1 MPFTLAHPVAVLPLR
16 RFLPLS
22 ALFFGSMSPDLEFP
36 LRLAAVTRFSH
47 TLPAIL
53 YFCIP
58 AGMLLLA
65 VWHWLVK
72 RPAILLLPDGV
83 RQRIEPMAMEFRYA
97 PAGRLLLVGLA
108 AGIGALSHIT
118 WDSFTHDYGWMVG
131 KWDLL
136 SANLGSIDGHELRV
150 YKLLQWGSSVA
161 GMLLLALLPLRRP
174 GARSVTSGPLV
185 ESIPGFPRRRLA
197 AAIII
202 LTLAFSSGMGWLSA
216 LQVTPSSALR
226 AFATQLAVSG
236 MISFSVCMLIYS
248 LLMRIASRDRGR
260 PAPTLRAAALSSHRG
275 SRRLPRRSPAGPCR
289 NPGPS
294 HPRPA

>member
-16 RFLPLS
+16 RYLPLS

-65 VWHWLVK
+65 VWHGLVK

-83 RQRIEPMAMEFRYA
+83 RRRVEPMAMEFRYA
-97 PAGRLLLVGLA
+97 PAGRLLVVALA
-108 AGIGALSHIT
+108 VGIGALSHIA

-131 KWDLL
+131 RWGLL
-136 SANLGSIDGHELRV
+136 SADLGSIDGHELRV
-150 YKLLQWGSSVA
+150 YKLLQWGSSLA
-161 GMLLLALLPLRRP
+161 GMLLLGLLPLRRP
-174 GARSVTSGPLV
+174 GGRARSHPPV
-185 ESIPGFPRRRLA
+185 ESTPGFPRRRLA
-197 AAIII
+197 AAIIA

-226 AFATQLAVSG
+226 VFATQFAVSG
-236 MISFSVCMLIYS
+236 MISFATCMLLYS
-248 LLMRIASRDRGR
+248 VHLRVQEGLRPDRR
-260 PAPTLRAAALSSHRG
+260 P
-275 SRRLPRRSPAGPCR
+275 
-289 NPGPS
+289 
-294 HPRPA
+294 